1 MSLTIGEIVRNG
13 RKQKG
18 LSQRQ
23 LAKIMGVSSTAV
35 VYWEKNINQPAA
47 DTLLRLATV
56 LGIGAEFF
64 PQGTIHPAAEQFASQ
79 VMSVLLTK
87 MSDIEKRISKLE
99 SSKKNINQMVVDRFS
114 SDVSSQKT
122 NT

>member
-1 MSLTIGEIVRNG
+1 
-13 RKQKG
+13 
-18 LSQRQ
+18 
-23 LAKIMGVSSTAV
+23 MGVSSTAV

-56 LGIGAEFF
+56 LGIGAYFF
-64 PQGTIHPAAEQFASQ
+64 PQGTIHSAAEQFASQ

-87 MSDIEKRISKLE
+87 MSEIENRLSKLE
-99 SSKKNINQMVVDRFS
+99 PSKKNINKLAVDHLK
-114 SDVSSQKT
+114 SDVSNQKT